1 MSNASI
7 DQNSQNPYRG
17 RDLRN
22 ENFQNLTLQGEDFST
37 ANLSGANFTNAKI
50 QGANFSNANL
60 SKANFTNATAGLT
73 RSWLFALC
81 FIHLL
86 LCLISTF
93 TSVISITFFV
103 NFFRTY
109 NRKIPFLHPFS
120 IFSIA
125 FSTIVAFRTTLSNNF
140 PGNCDTPMQWSVRLG
155 IVAIIIILFFSFFTA
170 FTSEQKDYSS
180 FLITT
185 GMFFTFLIFLQF
197 HTLFSGLE
205 DTLSGGGLSFVKQL
219 GAKKLNVI
227 NDYHTNGSW
236 LSMVFS
242 SAIGGIFGYMISQSA
257 IKNLRFQWLW
267 NLYLKMATLKST
279 NFNEAKL
286 IDAKFQSA
294 ILNGV
299 NFEKAEI
306 TRTCWQGVKS
316 LENSNASDS
325 YLKYPT
331 FRSIIVGE
339 NIVLTNQNFEY
350 LNLRGIDLISKD
362 LSGTRLI
369 GTDLREANLKDVI
382 LKDANLQEA
391 KLAGANLSGANLTGA
406 IVHDWTIDEKTIL
419 SGIECDYVYLE
430 KLPGQNAGRR
440 RDPERG
446 NFNPGEFEKRYGK
459 NDAGVMKLEIS
470 RDFNEQA
477 FRAALQQSIQG
488 NDYQLRELEISGD
501 DVIVKIKVPDGI
513 EPNSARDR
521 FDRIYQTQERQA
533 NPGSLPD
540 RSHHEYDRPV
550 HLLDLMRYSNKVGAK
565 IIFNHNDNRTVNISS
580 NGEVCYTE
588 TNNGTVQ

>member
-1 MSNASI
+1 MSNTSM
-7 DQNSQNPYRG
+7 DLNSQHPYRG

-22 ENFQNLTLQGEDFST
+22 EKFNNKNLRGADFSDANLSNVDFT
-37 ANLSGANFTNAKI
+37 QAEIQDANFYNANLSGANFS
-50 QGANFSNANL
+50 G
-60 SKANFTNATAGLT
+60 ATAGLK
-73 RSWLFALC
+73 RSWIFTLY

-86 LCLISTF
+86 LCLTSTF

-109 NRKIPFLHPFS
+109 DRKIPFLHPFL
-120 IFSIA
+120 IFSI
-125 FSTIVAFRTTLSNNF
+125 SLSSIITFRTTLSNYF
-140 PGNCDTPMQWSVRLG
+140 PGNCDTLMQWSVRCG
-155 IVAIIIILFFSFFTA
+155 IFAIIIILFFAFFTA

-180 FLITT
+180 FWITT
-185 GMFFTFLIFLQF
+185 VMLFTFLMFLQF

-205 DTLSGGGLSFVKQL
+205 DNLSRGGLSFVKQL

-242 SAIGGIFGYMISQSA
+242 SAIGGIFGYRISQSA
-257 IKNLRFQWLW
+257 IKNRRFDWLW
-267 NLYLKMATLKST
+267 NLYLKMATLKGT
-279 NFNEAKL
+279 NFNQAKL

-294 ILNGV
+294 VLNGV

-306 TRTCWQGVKS
+306 TRTCWQRVKS
-316 LENSNASDS
+316 LENSNVSDS

-331 FRSIIVGE
+331 FRSIVLGE
-339 NIVLTNQNFEY
+339 NIMLTNKKFEY
-350 LNLRGIDLISKD
+350 LNLKGIDLSSKD
-362 LSGTRLI
+362 LSGTSFM
-369 GTDLREANLKDVI
+369 GTDLREATLKDVI

-391 KLAGANLSGANLTGA
+391 KLAGANLSGANLTAA

-446 NFNPGEFEKRYGK
+446 NFNPGEFEKRYSK
-459 NDAGVMKLEIS
+459 NDAGVMKLEIP

-521 FDRIYQTQERQA
+521 FDRIYQTQEMQA

-550 HLLDLMRYSNKVGAK
+550 HLLDLMRYSNRVGAK
-565 IIFNHNDNRTVNISS
+565 IIFNHHDNRTVNISN